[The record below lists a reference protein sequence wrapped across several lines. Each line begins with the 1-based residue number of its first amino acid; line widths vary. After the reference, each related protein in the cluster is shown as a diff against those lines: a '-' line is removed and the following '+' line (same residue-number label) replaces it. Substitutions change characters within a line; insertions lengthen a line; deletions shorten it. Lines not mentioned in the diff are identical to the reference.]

1 MKISS
6 LNEEQKQALLDLL
19 VLGIYADNMIAAA
32 EDERIQRIVD
42 GFGFESDYERKQFV
56 DASFTRASHHA
67 ESPADTRAF
76 VTSIAPVFD
85 NAELRRETFSMLGSL
100 LASDG
105 KFSSLESNFLAMVK
119 EIFHV

>member
-1 MKISS
+1 MEIRGPPKIQP
-6 LNEEQKQALLDLL
+6 LWLIEQERIDLVIGDPLDS
-19 VLGIYADNMIAAA
+19 LGI
-32 EDERIQRIVD
+32 EGV
-42 GFGFESDYERKQFV
+42 G
-56 DASFTRASHHA
+56 
-67 ESPADTRAF
+67 SPADTRAF